1 MFPFIVFKVV
11 FHFDALNSPQFVKDL
26 VRYIPSV
33 LGRKEGRNVTRHN
46 FIYTKGLAVY
56 YGFRV

>member
-1 MFPFIVFKVV
+1 MPEE
-11 FHFDALNSPQFVKDL
+11 LGLTNYSPKNVHKSKDL
-26 VRYIPSV
+26 VRYIPSE

-46 FIYTKGLAVY
+46 FIYTNGLAVY